1 MIVLILFLE
10 RSEIFLRYSPVAE
23 KGDPTKS
30 LEGHGGR
37 RNKTIYPLLTSD
49 IRNHCFS
56 PLLWLTLFIYVVLL
70 KFWPAL

>member
-30 LEGHGGR
+30 VGGQWGE
-37 RNKTIYPLLTSD
+37 KE
-49 IRNHCFS
+49 
-56 PLLWLTLFIYVVLL
+56 
-70 KFWPAL
+70 